1 MSAGRNHERQVIGV
15 DERVS
20 VGRAIPLGIQHMM
33 SMFGSTVLV
42 PILTGLD
49 PNVAIMCS
57 GIGTICYL
65 LVTGNKIPSYLGSS
79 FAFISPIIAIG
90 ATHGL
95 SAAMSGVIVAGL
107 VFLVIAGIIRLVGT
121 GWLDR
126 LLPPVLVASVMVVIG
141 VGLSAT
147 AVNMAFMGTDDAGVS
162 SFSGIGALVAGVT
175 LLAAVVF
182 SGQRGIVGTVPVLLA
197 IIVGYA
203 LAAVLG
209 LVDFAPVA
217 AAAWVGLP
225 NVSLPTFDVGAIVLI
240 APVAIVVVIEHIGHL
255 LAVGEIV
262 GKDYRK
268 MMPRSLAGDG
278 LSCIISGFLGGPP
291 TTTYAENI
299 GVMSVTR
306 VYSTQIFWYAGAFAL
321 VVGGFC
327 PKLAALIRSIPDPVM
342 GGVCLLLFGLIAS
355 NGLRMLVANR
365 VDFDANRN
373 LMIASVVIIL
383 GVGMET
389 SGVSIPLG
397 DYTLPGMATST
408 LVGIL
413 LNLVLPREKRPN
425 AAEPAGSEAQ
435 GQLASAGD
443 PAGAGADGRRASVGD
458 PTGAGELA
466 GAGGPANPS
475 RSL

>member
-1 MSAGRNHERQVIGV
+1 MSSHEREVIGV
-15 DERVS
+15 DDRVS

-42 PILTGLD
+42 PVLTGLD

-79 FAFISPIIAIG
+79 FAFISPILAVG
-90 ATHGL
+90 ATKGL
-95 SAAMSGVIVAGL
+95 DAAMSGVIVAGL
-107 VFLVIAGIIRLVGT
+107 VFLAVAGIIKLVGT

-147 AVNMAFMGTDDAGVS
+147 AADMAFMTDATDGTSVFFAEGAAVAAVTLAAAVI
-162 SFSGIGALVAGVT
+162 FSGVG
-175 LLAAVVF
+175 
-182 SGQRGIVGTVPVLLA
+182 GIVGTVPVLLA
-197 IIVGYA
+197 IIVGYLLSVA
-203 LAAVLG
+203 LG
-209 LVDFAPVA
+209 LVNFAPVMEA
-217 AAAWVGLP
+217 SWIGLP
-225 NVSLPTFDVGAIVLI
+225 HVSMPRFDPGAIALV
-240 APVAIVVVIEHIGHL
+240 APVAVVVVIEHIGHL

-262 GKDYRK
+262 GKDYRE
-268 MMPRSLAGDG
+268 MLPRSLAGDG
-278 LSCIISGFLGGPP
+278 ISTTISGFLGGPP

-306 VYSTQIFWYAGAFAL
+306 VYSTQIFWYAAGFAL

-327 PKLAALIRSIPDPVM
+327 PKLAALIQSIPSPVM
-342 GGVCLLLFGLIAS
+342 GGVSLLLFGLIAS
-355 NGLRMLVANR
+355 NGLRMLVSNR
-365 VDFDANRN
+365 VDFDVNRN

-389 SGVSIPLG
+389 SGISIPIG

-413 LNLVLPREKRPN
+413 MNLVLPRPK
-425 AAEPAGSEAQ
+425 AETES
-435 GQLASAGD
+435 
-443 PAGAGADGRRASVGD
+443 
-458 PTGAGELA
+458 
-466 GAGGPANPS
+466 
-475 RSL
+475 

>member
-1 MSAGRNHERQVIGV
+1 MSAHEREVIGV
-15 DERVS
+15 DDRVS

-42 PILTGLD
+42 PVLTGLD

-79 FAFISPIIAIG
+79 FAFISPILAVG
-90 ATHGL
+90 ATKGL
-95 SAAMSGVIVAGL
+95 AAAMSGVIVAGL
-107 VFLVIAGIIRLVGT
+107 VFLAVAGVIRLVGT

-141 VGLSAT
+141 VGLAAT
-147 AVNMAFMGTDDAGVS
+147 AADMAFMTDAADGTSV
-162 SFSGIGALVAGVT
+162 FFTIGAIVAGVT
-175 LLAAVVF
+175 LAAAVVF
-182 SGQRGIVGTVPVLLA
+182 SSMGGIVGTVPVLLA
-197 IIVGYA
+197 IIVGYLVS
-203 LAAVLG
+203 LAFE

-217 AAAWVGLP
+217 EAAWVGLP
-225 NVSLPTFDVGAIVLI
+225 SVSMPVFDPGAIALV
-240 APVAIVVVIEHIGHL
+240 APVAVVVVIEHIGHL

-262 GKDYRK
+262 GKDYRS
-268 MMPRSLAGDG
+268 MLPRSLAGDG
-278 LSCIISGFLGGPP
+278 ISTVISGFLGGPP

-306 VYSTQIFWYAGAFAL
+306 VYSTQIFWYAAGFAL

-327 PKLAALIRSIPDPVM
+327 PKLAALIQSIPSPVM
-342 GGVCLLLFGLIAS
+342 GGVSLLLFGLIAS
-355 NGLRMLVANR
+355 NGLRMLVSNR
-365 VDFDANRN
+365 VDFDVNRN

-389 SGVSIPLG
+389 SGIAIPIG

-413 LNLVLPREKRPN
+413 MNLVLPRPKE
-425 AAEPAGSEAQ
+425 Q
-435 GQLASAGD
+435 DAS
-443 PAGAGADGRRASVGD
+443 
-458 PTGAGELA
+458 
-466 GAGGPANPS
+466 
-475 RSL
+475 

>member
-1 MSAGRNHERQVIGV
+1 MSSHEREIIGV
-15 DERVS
+15 DDRVS

-42 PILTGLD
+42 PVLTGLD

-79 FAFISPIIAIG
+79 FAFISPILAVG
-90 ATHGL
+90 ATKGL
-95 SAAMSGVIVAGL
+95 DAAMSGVIVAGL
-107 VFLVIAGIIRLVGT
+107 VFLAVAGVIRLVGT

-141 VGLSAT
+141 VGLAAT
-147 AVNMAFMGTDDAGVS
+147 AADMAFMTDAADGTSVFFGT
-162 SFSGIGALVAGVT
+162 GALVAAVT
-175 LLAAVVF
+175 LAAAVIF
-182 SGQRGIVGTVPVLLA
+182 SGVSGIVGTVPVLLA
-197 IIVGYA
+197 IIVGYLLS
-203 LAAVLG
+203 LALG

-217 AAAWVGLP
+217 EASWIGLP
-225 NVSLPTFDVGAIVLI
+225 HVSMPRFDLGAIALV
-240 APVAIVVVIEHIGHL
+240 APVAVVVVIEHIGHL

-262 GKDYRK
+262 GKDYRD
-268 MMPRSLAGDG
+268 MLPRSLAGDG
-278 LSCIISGFLGGPP
+278 ISTMISGFLGGPP

-306 VYSTQIFWYAGAFAL
+306 VYSTQIFWYAAGFAL

-327 PKLAALIRSIPDPVM
+327 PKLAALIQSIPSPVM
-342 GGVCLLLFGLIAS
+342 GGVSLLLFGLIAS
-355 NGLRMLVANR
+355 NGLRMLVSNR
-365 VDFDANRN
+365 VDFDVNRN

-389 SGVSIPLG
+389 SGISIPIG

-408 LVGIL
+408 LVGIIM
-413 LNLVLPREKRPN
+413 NLVLPRPKDV
-425 AAEPAGSEAQ
+425 AEG
-435 GQLASAGD
+435 
-443 PAGAGADGRRASVGD
+443 
-458 PTGAGELA
+458 
-466 GAGGPANPS
+466 
-475 RSL
+475 

>member
-1 MSAGRNHERQVIGV
+1 MSSHEREIIGV
-15 DERVS
+15 DDRVS

-42 PILTGLD
+42 PVLTGLD

-79 FAFISPIIAIG
+79 FAFISPILAVG
-90 ATHGL
+90 ATKGL
-95 SAAMSGVIVAGL
+95 DAAMSGVIVAGL
-107 VFLVIAGIIRLVGT
+107 VFLAVAGVIRLVGT

-141 VGLSAT
+141 VGLAAT
-147 AVNMAFMGTDDAGVS
+147 AADMAFMTDAADGTSVFFGT
-162 SFSGIGALVAGVT
+162 GALVAAVT
-175 LLAAVVF
+175 LAAAVIF
-182 SGQRGIVGTVPVLLA
+182 SGMSGIVGTVPVLLA
-197 IIVGYA
+197 IIVGYLLS
-203 LAAVLG
+203 LALG

-217 AAAWVGLP
+217 EASWIGLP
-225 NVSLPTFDVGAIVLI
+225 HVSMPRFDLGAIALV
-240 APVAIVVVIEHIGHL
+240 APVAVVVVIEHIGHL

-262 GKDYRK
+262 GKDYRD
-268 MMPRSLAGDG
+268 MLPRSLAGDG
-278 LSCIISGFLGGPP
+278 ISTMISGFLGGPP

-306 VYSTQIFWYAGAFAL
+306 VYSTQIFWYAAGFAL

-327 PKLAALIRSIPDPVM
+327 PKLAALIQSIPSPVM
-342 GGVCLLLFGLIAS
+342 GGVSLLLFGLIAS
-355 NGLRMLVANR
+355 NGLRMLVSNR
-365 VDFDANRN
+365 VDFDVNRN

-389 SGVSIPLG
+389 SGISIPVG

-413 LNLVLPREKRPN
+413 MNLILPRPKD
-425 AAEPAGSEAQ
+425 A
-435 GQLASAGD
+435 
-443 PAGAGADGRRASVGD
+443 
-458 PTGAGELA
+458 
-466 GAGGPANPS
+466 
-475 RSL
+475 

>member
-1 MSAGRNHERQVIGV
+1 MSSHEREVIGV
-15 DERVS
+15 DDRVS

-42 PILTGLD
+42 PVLTGLD

-79 FAFISPIIAIG
+79 FAFISPILAVG
-90 ATHGL
+90 ATKGL
-95 SAAMSGVIVAGL
+95 DAAMSGVIVAGL
-107 VFLVIAGIIRLVGT
+107 VFLAVAGIIKLVGT

-147 AVNMAFMGTDDAGVS
+147 AADMAFMTDAADGTSVFFAEGAAVAAVTLAAAVI
-162 SFSGIGALVAGVT
+162 FSGVG
-175 LLAAVVF
+175 
-182 SGQRGIVGTVPVLLA
+182 GIVGTVPVLLA
-197 IIVGYA
+197 IIVGYLLS
-203 LAAVLG
+203 LALG
-209 LVDFAPVA
+209 LVNFAPVMEA
-217 AAAWVGLP
+217 SWIGLP
-225 NVSLPTFDVGAIVLI
+225 HVSMPRFDPGAIALV
-240 APVAIVVVIEHIGHL
+240 APVAVVVVIEHIGHL

-262 GKDYRK
+262 GKDYRE
-268 MMPRSLAGDG
+268 MLPRSLAGDG
-278 LSCIISGFLGGPP
+278 ISTTISGFLGGPP

-306 VYSTQIFWYAGAFAL
+306 VYSTQIFWYAAGFAL

-327 PKLAALIRSIPDPVM
+327 PKLAALIQSIPSPVM
-342 GGVCLLLFGLIAS
+342 GGVSLLLFGLIAS
-355 NGLRMLVANR
+355 NGLRMLVSNR
-365 VDFDANRN
+365 VDFDVNRN

-389 SGVSIPLG
+389 SGISIPIG

-413 LNLVLPREKRPN
+413 MNLVLPRPK
-425 AAEPAGSEAQ
+425 AEAES
-435 GQLASAGD
+435 
-443 PAGAGADGRRASVGD
+443 
-458 PTGAGELA
+458 
-466 GAGGPANPS
+466 
-475 RSL
+475 

>member
-1 MSAGRNHERQVIGV
+1 MARQVREVIGV
-15 DERVS
+15 DDRVS

-42 PILTGLD
+42 PVLTGLD

-79 FAFISPIIAIG
+79 FAFISPILAVG
-90 ATHGL
+90 ATRGL
-95 SAAMSGVIVAGL
+95 DAAMSGVIVAGI
-107 VFLVIAGIIRLVGT
+107 VFLAVAGIIRLVGT

-147 AVNMAFMGTDDAGVS
+147 AANMAFMATGADGATAFNGV
-162 SFSGIGALVAGVT
+162 GALVAAVT
-175 LLAAVVF
+175 LAAAVVF
-182 SGQRGIVGTVPVLLA
+182 SSMGGIFGTIPVLLS
-197 IIVGYA
+197 IIVGY
-203 LAAVLG
+203 LASVPLG
-209 LVDFAPVA
+209 LVDFSPVA
-217 AAAWVGLP
+217 EAAWVGLP
-225 NVSLPTFDVGAIVLI
+225 HVNMPRFDAGAVALI
-240 APVAIVVVIEHIGHL
+240 APVAVVTVIEHIGHL

-262 GKDYRK
+262 DRDYRR
-268 MMPRSLAGDG
+268 MLPRSLAGDG
-278 LSCIISGFLGGPP
+278 ISCVISGFLGGPP

-306 VYSTQIFWYAGAFAL
+306 VYSTQIFWYAAGFAL
-321 VVGGFC
+321 IVGGFC
-327 PKLAALIRSIPDPVM
+327 PKLAALVQSIPSPVM

-355 NGLRMLVANR
+355 NGLRMLVTNK
-365 VDFDANRN
+365 VDFDQNRN

-383 GVGMET
+383 GVGMEC
-389 SGVSIPLG
+389 SGISIPLG

-413 LNLVLPREKRPN
+413 LNLILP
-425 AAEPAGSEAQ
+425 AAPQGS
-435 GQLASAGD
+435 
-443 PAGAGADGRRASVGD
+443 GA
-458 PTGAGELA
+458 E
-466 GAGGPANPS
+466 
-475 RSL
+475 

>member
-1 MSAGRNHERQVIGV
+1 MSAHEREVIGV
-15 DERVS
+15 DDRVS

-42 PILTGLD
+42 PVLTGLD

-79 FAFISPIIAIG
+79 FAFISPILAVG
-90 ATHGL
+90 ATKGL
-95 SAAMSGVIVAGL
+95 AAAMSGVIVAGL
-107 VFLVIAGIIRLVGT
+107 VFLAVAGVIRLVGT

-141 VGLSAT
+141 VGLAAT
-147 AVNMAFMGTDDAGVS
+147 AADMAFMTDAADGTSV
-162 SFSGIGALVAGVT
+162 FFTTGAIVAGVT
-175 LLAAVVF
+175 LAAAVVF
-182 SGQRGIVGTVPVLLA
+182 SSMGGIVGTVPVLLA
-197 IIVGYA
+197 IIVGYLVSLA
-203 LAAVLG
+203 LR

-217 AAAWVGLP
+217 EAAWVGLP
-225 NVSLPTFDVGAIVLI
+225 SVSMPVFDPGAIALV
-240 APVAIVVVIEHIGHL
+240 APVAVVVVIEHIGHL

-262 GKDYRK
+262 GKDYRS
-268 MMPRSLAGDG
+268 MLPRSLAGDG
-278 LSCIISGFLGGPP
+278 ISTVISGFLGGPP

-306 VYSTQIFWYAGAFAL
+306 VYSTQIFWYAAGFAL

-327 PKLAALIRSIPDPVM
+327 PKLAALIQSIPSPVM
-342 GGVCLLLFGLIAS
+342 GGVSLLLFGLIAS
-355 NGLRMLVANR
+355 NGLRMLVSNR
-365 VDFDANRN
+365 VDFDVNRN

-389 SGVSIPLG
+389 SGISIPVG

-413 LNLVLPREKRPN
+413 MNLVLPRPKD
-425 AAEPAGSEAQ
+425 A
-435 GQLASAGD
+435 
-443 PAGAGADGRRASVGD
+443 
-458 PTGAGELA
+458 
-466 GAGGPANPS
+466 
-475 RSL
+475 

>member
-1 MSAGRNHERQVIGV
+1 MNQPAQAVIGV
-15 DERVS
+15 DDRVPPT
-20 VGRAIPLGIQHMM
+20 RAIPLGIQHMM

-42 PILTGLD
+42 PVLTGLD

-65 LVTGNKIPSYLGSS
+65 LITKNKIPSYLGSS
-79 FAFISPIIAIG
+79 FAFISPIIAVG
-90 ATHGL
+90 ATRGL
-95 SAAMSGVIVAGL
+95 AAAMSGVIVAGL
-107 VFLVIAGIIRLVGT
+107 VFLAVAGIVKLVGT

-147 AVNMAFMGTDDAGVS
+147 AANMAFMGTDAT
-162 SFSGIGALVAGVT
+162 GASVFNMTGAIVAAIT

-182 SGQRGIVGTVPVLLA
+182 SGRGGIVGTVPVLLA
-197 IIVGYA
+197 IIVGY
-203 LAAVLG
+203 LVSVPLG
-209 LVDFAPVA
+209 LVDFEPVMQ
-217 AAAWVGLP
+217 AAWIGLP
-225 NVSLPTFDVGAIVLI
+225 NVSLPVFDPGAIALV

-262 GKDYRK
+262 ERDYRS
-268 MMPRSLAGDG
+268 MLPRSLAGDG
-278 LSCIISGFLGGPP
+278 ISCMISGFLGGPP

-306 VYSTQIFWYAGAFAL
+306 VYATQIFWYAGAFAL

-327 PKLAALIRSIPDPVM
+327 PKLAALINSIPSPVM

-355 NGLRMLVANR
+355 NGLRMLVSNK
-365 VDFDANRN
+365 VDFDINRN

-389 SGVSIPLG
+389 SGISIPLG
-397 DYTLPGMATST
+397 DYALPGMATST

-413 LNLVLPREKRPN
+413 LNLVLPQPPVD
-425 AAEPAGSEAQ
+425 ATAEE
-435 GQLASAGD
+435 
-443 PAGAGADGRRASVGD
+443 
-458 PTGAGELA
+458 TGAEA
-466 GAGGPANPS
+466 GKTGAMTEHTAP
-475 RSL
+475 